1 MAQDIKMYNY
11 FKQKFERKI
20 EEFGKERMKGEIEK
34 LHAENEKIKVFF
46 KISIEIDY
54 CLRCNNF
61 DSFCSCQTV
70 EITCYSRTSLQ
81 AA

>member
-1 MAQDIKMYNY
+1 MAQDIQMYNY

-46 KISIEIDY
+46 
-54 CLRCNNF
+54 
-61 DSFCSCQTV
+61 
-70 EITCYSRTSLQ
+70 
-81 AA
+81 